1 MYKYKINITGASDS
15 NYAHSLP
22 NGRVVVSYN
31 SNNEFSISKIT
42 LNLNVYEAI
51 VDYLVEEGFVENR
64 DDSNIPKEIL
74 GEACL
79 SFDRIKRLTDT
90 IWLD

>member
-1 MYKYKINITGASDS
+1 MYKINITSADDS

-42 LNLNVYEAI
+42 LNLDVYEAI
-51 VDYLVEEGFVENR
+51 VDYLVDEGFVKNR
-64 DDSNIPKEIL
+64 DDSDIPREIL

-79 SFDRIKRLTDT
+79 SFGRIKGLNKT

>member
-1 MYKYKINITGASDS
+1 MYKINITGADDN

-42 LNLNVYEAI
+42 LNLDVYEAI
-51 VDYLVEEGFVENR
+51 VDYLVDEGFVKNR
-64 DDSNIPKEIL
+64 DDSSIPREIL
-74 GEACL
+74 AEACL
-79 SFDRIKRLTDT
+79 SFSRIQGLNKT